1 MFKIREL
8 DCELTVARTGRHTA
22 ATQTNLGTKTMANI
36 RTKSVKDMGNGHN
49 MGLSTPSLLTFLL
62 SFVIMLSVFFAKF
75 FDASIPGLNGE
86 TTQFAGLLFAYII
99 LTMGCLL
106 RSF

>member
-1 MFKIREL
+1 M
-8 DCELTVARTGRHTA
+8 
-22 ATQTNLGTKTMANI
+22 NTMASI
-36 RTKSVKDMGNGHN
+36 RTRSVKDMGNGHN
-49 MGLSTPSLLTFLL
+49 MGLSAPSLITFLL

-75 FDASIPGLNGE
+75 FDATIPGLNGE

-99 LTMGCLL
+99 LTLGCLL